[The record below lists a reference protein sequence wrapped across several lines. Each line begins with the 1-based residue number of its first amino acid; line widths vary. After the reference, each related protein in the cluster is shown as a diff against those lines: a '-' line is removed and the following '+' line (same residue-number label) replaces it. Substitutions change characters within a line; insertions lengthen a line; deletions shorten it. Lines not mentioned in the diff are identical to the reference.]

1 MKLTGWRI
9 VVPALV
15 GALALVGCEQK
26 RNQTGNTGNTGTT
39 PGTGTAGGTAP
50 QPTGPILVGHFASM
64 TGSEATFGRSTDNGI
79 RLAIDERN
87 AAIDAGTLKGR
98 KISLKTEDDAGQPQ
112 QAGTVVTRLITQDK
126 VVAILGEVASGLSLA
141 GGQVAQQ
148 YGVPMISPSSTNPA
162 VTQVGDMIFRVCFL
176 DQFQGEVVARFAV
189 EELKATKVAILFD
202 QGQPYSKGLADFFE
216 RSLKAKGGTV
226 VTRQAYD
233 SNNPDVSAQLTS
245 IKAANPQAVF
255 LPGYYT
261 QAANI
266 MGQARKL
273 GIGVPFLGG
282 DGWDSDKLEEIGGDA
297 VQGSYYSNHYSPQE
311 DRPEVKAFVERY
323 RAKHGAAPDGL
334 AALGYDAANLLFAA
348 IDRAPSL
355 SGKDLAASIA
365 ATKDFPGVTG
375 KITIDANRDASKSA
389 VVVKIEKGL
398 RPPVKRY
405 EAEAAPAAP

>member
-1 MKLTGWRI
+1 MNPTGWRMSRI
-9 VVPALV
+9 ALTSLV
-15 GALALVGCEQK
+15 ATAALAAGCEQK
-26 RNQTGNTGNTGTT
+26 RNQTGNTGNQTGT
-39 PGTGTAGGTAP
+39 GTGTAGASVPSTK
-50 QPTGPILVGHFASM
+50 PILVGHFASM
-64 TGSEATFGRSTDNGI
+64 TGAQATFGQSTDNGI
-79 RLAIDERN
+79 RLAIAERN

-98 KISLKTEDDAGQPQ
+98 KIELKTLDDAGKPQ
-112 QAGTVVTRLITQDK
+112 EAGTAVTRLITQDK

-176 DQFQGEVVARFAV
+176 DEFQGQVVARFAV
-189 EELKATKVAILFD
+189 EELKATNVAILFD
-202 QGQPYSKGLADFFE
+202 QGEPYSKGLADFFE
-216 RSLKAKGGTV
+216 RALKAAGGTV
-226 VTRQAYD
+226 ATRQSYD

-245 IKAANPQAVF
+245 IKQSNPQAVF

-266 MGQARKL
+266 ISQARKL
-273 GIGVPFLGG
+273 GINVPFLGG

-311 DRPEVKAFVERY
+311 ERPEVKTFVAKY

-365 ATKDFPGVTG
+365 ATKGFAGVTG
-375 KITIDANRDASKSA
+375 EITIDANRDASKSA
-389 VVVKIEKGL
+389 VVVKIDKGL
-398 RPPVKRY
+398 RPPLKRY
-405 EAEAAPAAP
+405 PAAP